1 MKKAKSMAAI
11 LCGACLVLSGTAV
24 PTMADSMKVVTLGA
38 DLSDEQKNTMMRYFN
53 VDSSQVQILTI
64 TNQDERD
71 HLSAYVPLEQIG
83 TRTVS
88 CAYVKPTQSGGIKV
102 RTANLNWVTCNMIA
116 TSLSTSGVKNCEVVA
131 ACPFE
136 VSGTGALTGIQMAY
150 ETATGEQLDSTKKEL
165 ATEEMVVTGTLA
177 DEVGKNDATT
187 VMNNSKMQVIKDNV
201 QNVDDIYNIVIN
213 VAQENNVTLDSD
225 QIDQIVNLLQQIA
238 QQDYNYDDVK
248 ATLEQ
253 VNQNTSGS
261 SDEIGEIAAEEDN
274 TVEAGDSADG
284 DDILDNVDNSVLG
297 GDVVQSST
305 ENPTLEQETGLVE
318 DNAATDNTEEDS
330 TDNTDDMEEVGE
342 IDETDNWDETTDDST
357 MGTIDGEETT
367 DDGTLDADSSD
378 QNAEEVSNDGS
389 DDTESY
395 DGETTEEL
403 DTSSLTE
410 DQMAL
415 FNQAENFCKGEYE
428 GDTDALITAME
439 DETASASVALDT
451 ENGATLS
458 REVEKAY
465 LKVLTDGTD
474 SYQADGTEI
483 YMSTELNMVD
493 KSMKEIFGLSE
504 GTQASP
510 ELSELSDDERQTLY
524 NETMKFFEK
533 LYGES
538 SETYNA
544 EDAENTESAE

>member
-1 MKKAKSMAAI
+1 MAAI

-357 MGTIDGEETT
+357 MGTLDGEETT

-439 DETASASVALDT
+439 DETASASVTLDT